1 MYLAGWIHCSHGFRP
16 NRSAKGAMQQIKD
29 NLGKGKTEILD
40 ADLSKY
46 FDTIPHDKLI
56 AAVKLRISDPRML
69 QLLEMWL
76 KCPI

>member
-1 MYLAGWIHCSHGFRP
+1 
-16 NRSAKGAMQQIKD
+16 MQQIKD